1 MEGGRLWRPALKAW
15 PKRLG
20 LGAWSF
26 PAWRVQGGRVCK
38 SGWQMPL
45 CSWNRITYGVRPQHP
60 LAGLLAWDGSP
71 ASQPASQAS
80 QASQPAVFTAAVS
93 SGSETCPRLY
103 YSDSLAG
110 HPGDPLQYP

>member
-1 MEGGRLWRPALKAW
+1 MEGGRLWRLALKAW

-26 PAWRVQGGRVCK
+26 PAWRVQARGKGMQVRLADATLQLEPYHLRGEATTPL
-38 SGWQMPL
+38 SRAPGLGW
-45 CSWNRITYGVRPQHP
+45 V
-60 LAGLLAWDGSP
+60 
-71 ASQPASQAS
+71 ASQPARPAS
-80 QASQPAVFTAAVS
+80 QQCSQLQSAQAQKPAP
-93 SGSETCPRLY
+93 GSRLY